1 MRRRQA
7 GICDMAEEILRIT
20 GGQRLEGTVTVN
32 GGKNAALAIIPAVL
46 LCNEPCTI
54 ENLPFVRDTEALA
67 DILLALGA
75 KVTLAGSTMT
85 IDPRGVKSAVV
96 PEEYARRLRASYYF
110 VGAML
115 GCFGQADVSYPGGC
129 AIGNRPIDQH
139 IKGFEA
145 LGATVTTDY
154 GFINAICDEMF
165 GSHIYLDVV
174 SVGATVNIMLAAVR
188 AKGLTILENA
198 AKEPHIV
205 DLANFLNS
213 MGADVRGAG
222 TDVIKIHGVDI
233 MHGTNYSIIPDQI
246 EAGTY
251 MTMTAAAGGEVLIK
265 NVIPKHLEAITD
277 KLLQTGCEIEE
288 YDDSILVRRNA
299 KLNKT
304 NVKTLPHPGFP
315 TDMQPQMTTLLAI
328 AQGTSIV
335 TEGVWDNRFKYV
347 DELRRMGAKI
357 QVDGKVAVVEGVE
370 QLSGAQVKAMDLR
383 AGVALVQ
390 AALTAKGT
398 SEIEDIYWVERGY
411 EDLVGKLQGLGA
423 DIHKVVV
430 PDAAFA
436 QNA

>member
-145 LGATVTTDY
+145 LGASVSTDH
-154 GFINAICDEMF
+154 GVISARAENGLHGAE
-165 GSHIYLDVV
+165 IYLDMP
-174 SVGATVNIMLAAVR
+174 SVGATINIMLAATKAQGNTV
-188 AKGLTILENA
+188 IVNA
-198 AKEPHIV
+198 GKEPHIV
-205 DLANFLNS
+205 DLANFINA
-213 MGADVRGAG
+213 MGGSVTGAG
-222 TDVIKIHGVDI
+222 TDVIRIRGGRP
-233 MHGTNYSIIPDQI
+233 MHGCTYAIIPDQI
-246 EAGTY
+246 EAGTL
-251 MTMTAAAGGEVLIK
+251 MIAAAATHGDVLIRGALPTHMEALTAKLLEMGARVDEGVGEDAAAGGDEEVK
-265 NVIPKHLEAITD
+265 
-277 KLLQTGCEIEE
+277 
-288 YDDSILVRRNA
+288 
-299 KLNKT
+299 
-304 NVKTLPHPGFP
+304 
-315 TDMQPQMTTLLAI
+315 
-328 AQGTSIV
+328 
-335 TEGVWDNRFKYV
+335 
-347 DELRRMGAKI
+347 
-357 QVDGKVAVVEGVE
+357 VEGRCPTRP
-370 QLSGAQVKAMDLR
+370 QGICRTWDLKALR
-383 AGVALVQ
+383 CGRMALRVRS
-390 AALTAKGT
+390 T
-398 SEIEDIYWVERGY
+398 R
-411 EDLVGKLQGLGA
+411 
-423 DIHKVVV
+423 
-430 PDAAFA
+430 
-436 QNA
+436 